1 MKYALADFI
10 KDKTMNIQG
19 ANVLITGAAGALGT
33 AFSLDL
39 ASRGARIMACDV
51 RRDALKAFQKEADEK
66 KLKVETHLADVTDEE
81 EAETLFQVF
90 LERFG
95 RLDVVI
101 NNAAVAEDGL
111 LVKKKG
117 DLLEKFP
124 LSRWRRGVD
133 INLNGVFLC
142 GREGAFH
149 MIRQGGGGVI
159 LNLSSISRHGNYI
172 QSNYSATKAALI
184 ALTVVWAKELS
195 RYGIRCAAL
204 APGYLD
210 TPLTGKIPEAVRK
223 RIITQIP
230 QARMGRMDEVSH
242 AVRFAIENDYFN
254 GRVLDL
260 DGGLRI

>member
-1 MKYALADFI
+1 MKVD
-10 KDKTMNIQG
+10 G

-39 ASRGARIMACDV
+39 AGRGARIMACDV

-142 GREGAFH
+142 AREGAYH
-149 MIRQGGGGVI
+149 MIRRGSGGLI
-159 LNLSSISRHGNYI
+159 LNLSSISRHGNFI

-210 TPLTGKIPEAVRK
+210 TPLTGKIPEEVRK
-223 RIITQIP
+223 RIIPQIP

>member
-1 MKYALADFI
+1 
-10 KDKTMNIQG
+10 MNIQG
-19 ANVLITGAAGALGT
+19 ANVLISGAAGALGT

-39 ASRGARIMACDV
+39 AERGARIMACDV
-51 RRDALKAFQKEADEK
+51 RRDALKALQQEVEKK
-66 KLKVETHLADVTDEE
+66 KLKVQTHLADVTDEE
-81 EAETLFQVF
+81 AVEKY
-90 LERFG
+90 G
-95 RLDVVI
+95 RLDVLI
-101 NNAAVAEDGL
+101 NNAGVAEDGL
-111 LVKKKG
+111 LVRKTG

-124 LSRWRRGVD
+124 YSRWRRGVD

-142 GREGAFH
+142 GREGACH
-149 MIRQGGGGVI
+149 MIRRGSGGVI
-159 LNLSSISRHGNYI
+159 LNISSISRHGNFI
-172 QSNYSATKAALI
+172 QSDYSATKAALI

-210 TPLTGKIPEAVRK
+210 TPLTRKIPEAVRK
-223 RIITQIP
+223 RITPQIP

-254 GRVLDL
+254 GRVIDL